1 MSVVLNYRNDGGSF
15 HNILDANQTGETLFD
30 ILQQWCLCWNDLWYV
45 KIAAWAHHNSKDKN

>member
-45 KIAAWAHHNSKDKN
+45 KIAAWAHNNS